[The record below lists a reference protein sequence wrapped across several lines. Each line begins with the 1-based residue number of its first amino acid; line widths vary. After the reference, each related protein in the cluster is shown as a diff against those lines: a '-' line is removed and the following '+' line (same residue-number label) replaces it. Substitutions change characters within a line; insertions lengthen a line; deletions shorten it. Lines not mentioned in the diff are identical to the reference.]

1 LDGGSYQLDMLT
13 GELVPVPERTL
24 AEPLPAPYEAPAA
37 APAVQ
42 RRRRRR
48 RPPAGME
55 QLDFWSAPASG
66 E

>member
-1 LDGGSYQLDMLT
+1 MLT

-24 AEPLPAPYEAPAA
+24 AEPLPAPYDAAGAQPAG
-37 APAVQ
+37 Q

-48 RPPAGME
+48 RPPRGME
-55 QLDFWSAPASG
+55 QLAFWSAPASG